1 MATKRQGPSG
11 SWEFIVRRKGVLP
24 KPVSFT
30 FDNEAEGDAYCARLE
45 ALLDRGIVPAEL
57 VDEKADIATIRDALR
72 TYQANVSLVDSD
84 KQVQATLGAVD
95 VC

>member
-1 MATKRQGPSG
+1 M
-11 SWEFIVRRKGVLP
+11 
-24 KPVSFT
+24 
-30 FDNEAEGDAYCARLE
+30 
-45 ALLDRGIVPAEL
+45 
-57 VDEKADIATIRDALR
+57 DEKADIATIRDALR